1 METSIGKMLE
11 VAARASGE
19 RTALTCGNRDFT
31 YRQLNALV
39 NRFANALQQLG
50 VEPGQR
56 VSLYAANSW
65 QWIVSYY
72 GILKTGAVVNPLN
85 MMLLPS
91 EAEYAIRDCQASV
104 VVASA
109 DKAGP
114 LAALLAPGLVRH
126 LIGFGEGGA
135 GILAFDALLA
145 GASDEFAAVERAG
158 SDLSTIAYTSGT
170 TGHPKGAMLSH
181 HAVLLNTAMTAVM
194 HTRHAG
200 DIVVSALPCAHV
212 YGNVVMNATFA
223 CGARLILHERFAENE
238 VLQSIQTYRATLFE
252 GVPTMYM
259 YLLNYPAFAQFDV
272 SSLQRCTVG
281 GQTMP
286 RSKMAQV
293 EGAFGCPLI
302 ELWGMTELGGLGATQ
317 TLYGPRKHG
326 SIGIALPH
334 VQAKIDADGHDGA
347 SEGQPQVGEL
357 LVRGGITMMGYF
369 NNPVATA
376 AVLDADGWLRT
387 GDLGYVDSDGFIFL
401 VDRAKDLIITAGF
414 NIYPAELE
422 RVIAAHPCVALVA
435 VGKIINELK
444 GELAKAYVVL
454 ANGKTA
460 TEADIVDFCRAH
472 LAPYKVPRTVQFVRD
487 LPKTSTGKV
496 MRRALEASA
505 AGELARTILASPAA
519 APDQPGQDDSDAR

>member
-1 METSIGKMLE
+1 MESSIGKMFE
-11 VAARASGE
+11 TAALANGDRP
-19 RTALTCGNRDFT
+19 ALTCGDRHFS
-31 YRQLNALV
+31 YQELNALV
-39 NRFANALQQLG
+39 NRFANALQSLG

-56 VSLYAANSW
+56 VSLYAPNSW

-72 GILKTGAVVNPLN
+72 GILKVGAVVNPLN
-85 MMLLPS
+85 MMLTPK
-91 EAEYAIRDCQASV
+91 EAEYAVRDCQASV
-104 VVASA
+104 VVTSA

-114 LAALLAPGLVRH
+114 LAVVLAPGLVRH
-126 LIGFGEGGA
+126 LISFGEGGA
-135 GILAFDALLA
+135 GILGFDTLLD
-145 GASDEFAAVERAG
+145 GASAGFSAIDRAATE
-158 SDLSTIAYTSGT
+158 LSTIAYTSGT

-181 HAVLLNTAMTAVM
+181 LAVLLNTAMTAVM
-194 HTRHAG
+194 HTRHEG

-212 YGNVVMNATFA
+212 YGNVVMNSTFA
-223 CGARLILHERFAENE
+223 CGGRLVLHERFSESE
-238 VLQSIQTYRATLFE
+238 VLQSIDTYRATLFE

-259 YLLNYPAFAQFDV
+259 YLLNHP
-272 SSLQRCTVG
+272 SLGHYDLRSLKRCTVG

-286 RSKMAQV
+286 RAKMEQV
-293 EGAFGCPLI
+293 EQAFGCPLI

-334 VQAKIDADGHDGA
+334 TEAKIDVSGHAGAD
-347 SEGQPQVGEL
+347 EGQPQVGEL

-369 NNPVATA
+369 NNPAATA
-376 AVLDADGWLRT
+376 EVLGDDGWLRT
-387 GDLGYVDSDGFIFL
+387 GDLGYQDRDGFIFL
-401 VDRAKDLIITAGF
+401 VDRAKDLIITGGF

-422 RVIAAHPCVALVA
+422 RVIAAHPAVALVA
-435 VGKIINELK
+435 VGGIKDEFK

-460 TEADIVDFCRAH
+460 TEDEIIEFCRSQ

-496 MRRALEASA
+496 MRRVLEESA
-505 AGELARTILASPAA
+505 ARESTHG
-519 APDQPGQDDSDAR
+519 